1 MTEIVGSTTPELLV
15 EASEGAALECAG
27 AVSVIE
33 YAPPDTSVLVD
44 ALTESM
50 VVTTSSTDILVETT
64 NTEIVADRTS
74 ETVYVLDPQTVL
86 VDVGEQGP
94 PGPPGAVGA
103 VAKTLVYTGGVLA
116 EVLSYSDA
124 AKSMLT
130 ERRVLNYVGGVLTT
144 VSFHDGVGALIKTRT
159 LTYASGALSGYI
171 DT

>member
-1 MTEIVGSTTPELLV
+1 M
-15 EASEGAALECAG
+15 
-27 AVSVIE
+27 
-33 YAPPDTSVLVD
+33 
-44 ALTESM
+44 
-50 VVTTSSTDILVETT
+50 
-64 NTEIVADRTS
+64 
-74 ETVYVLDPQTVL
+74 
-86 VDVGEQGP
+86 
-94 PGPPGAVGA
+94 GA

-124 AKSMLT
+124 AKIMLT